1 MARIEVDT
9 GALGAAHGTQSSVAA
24 QLTELRGV
32 LAAAGSAGSSGAG
45 EHAGQA
51 IGDFTRGWDGSL
63 AALADSV
70 GALAANLGSAA
81 NAYHGTDGT
90 AIREAPR

>member
-1 MARIEVDT
+1 MARIDVDT
-9 GALGAAHGTQSSVAA
+9 GALGAAHGSQASVAA

-45 EHAGQA
+45 HGAGQA
-51 IGDFTRGWDGSL
+51 IAEFTHGWDGSL

-70 GALAANLGSAA
+70 GALAWNLGAA
-81 NAYHGTDGT
+81 ADAYHGTDR
-90 AIREAPR
+90 AALPEAPR